1 MTRTIKI
8 TNQRRTGSLYHF
20 AHFMTDCLLPEIL
33 AGVHDYDRVLRQRTI
48 PQTIGN
54 FHAIYTEVMGV
65 EHRELLPEEF
75 NAHEGDDL
83 VIDTRGHENTLSS
96 QDFERFRTHI
106 FSLPGFGPDRLLPGG
121 ERPWRFAFWRRK
133 RPAAEPDILLIKR
146 YGRIELLSDPALK
159 DAKYNI
165 TTGKER
171 REIAE
176 IDRVEQ
182 HLREIYGD
190 RVRAVHL
197 EFVPFADQVLY
208 FAKARLI
215 VAAHGAA
222 LSNMLFC
229 KPGTRIIEVT
239 CGARW
244 PFFDTISGLLGLEHV
259 KCRANTFAA
268 VARCIAENPV

>member
-1 MTRTIKI
+1 MTRTIKL
-8 TNQRRTGSLYHF
+8 TNQRQIGSLYHF

-33 AGVHDYDRVLRQRTI
+33 AGVHGYDRVLRQRTI
-48 PQTIGN
+48 YQTIGN
-54 FHAIYTEVMGV
+54 FHTIYTEVMGV
-65 EHRELLPEEF
+65 EYAELLPEDF
-75 NAHEGDDL
+75 NAHEGDEL
-83 VIDTRGHENTLSS
+83 VIDTRGHENTVSS
-96 QDFERFRTHI
+96 QDLETFRAHI
-106 FSLPGFGPDRLLPGG
+106 FSLPGFGRDRLLPGG
-121 ERPWRFAFWRRK
+121 EPPRRLAFWRRK

-146 YGRIELLSDPALK
+146 YARIELLSDPALK
-159 DAKYNI
+159 DINPNA

-182 HLREIYGD
+182 HLRKIYGD

-208 FAKARLI
+208 FAKASLI

-229 KPGTRIIEVT
+229 RPGTRIIEVT
-239 CGARW
+239 CGVRW
-244 PFFDTISGLLGLEHV
+244 AFFDTISGLLGLEHV
-259 KCRANTFAA
+259 KCRENTFAA